1 MLEAQDDYGIE
12 QLLFD
17 EAFTTTTTTTDKS
30 EEYDDDMRFLP
41 KRRVPVHE
49 LCRSFNNDNIT
60 YARTVAESVAVKP
73 MSFSERTA
81 AGLYDENADA
91 AYGDRLLNDVVRAIG
106 EFGKGKD
113 RIRLRPVQ
121 HVMLAHCLNALL
133 PVLYGDQLEAN
144 RERLLRQ
151 LRLEKIHTE
160 LVIIASRRAGKTWFV
175 SILLAALLI
184 CVPAIEI
191 ACFAMQLRA
200 SRKVM
205 RLVIEMLQRHE
216 LGRTMI
222 RSRNQEDLE
231 LVGAREW
238 EKKLMHSYPG
248 STTHVRSTISV
259 VVERGRAFF
268 FFVFFIIE
276 IGLLDCWLARP
287 LIAGG
292 FV

>member
-1 MLEAQDDYGIE
+1 MLGAYNEGDTTTAEE

-17 EAFTTTTTTTDKS
+17 EAFTYGATNSCYGRDSVAAAAEANIK
-30 EEYDDDMRFLP
+30 FLP
-41 KRRVPVHE
+41 KRRVPVDE

-60 YARTVAESVAVKP
+60 YARTVAETSAVKP
-73 MSFSERTA
+73 MSYSDRTA

-91 AYGDRLLNDVVRAIG
+91 AYGDRLLNDVVRTIG

-121 HVMLAHCLNALL
+121 HTMLAHCLNALL
-133 PVLYGDQLEAN
+133 PVLYGEQLEAN

-151 LRLEKIHTE
+151 LRLEQIHTE

-184 CVPAIEI
+184 CVPEIEI

-222 RSRNQEDLE
+222 RGRNQEDLE
-231 LVGAREW
+231 LVGAQPW
-238 EKKLMHSYPG
+238 QKKLMHSYPG
-248 STTHVRSTISV
+248 STTHVCR
-259 VVERGRAFF
+259 
-268 FFVFFIIE
+268 
-276 IGLLDCWLARP
+276 
-287 LIAGG
+287 
-292 FV
+292 